1 MVNESSS
8 LIRRLRTSRP
18 LVLCL
23 TNGVVRNFTAN
34 LLLAAHAVPAMLEN
48 DKEAEEMLQTCA
60 NALLVN
66 VGTYSQ
72 TQADTM
78 RAAVSTAHS
87 LSLPWVLDPV
97 AVGLLSPRTAFCHE
111 LITLYPPVIIRGNA
125 SEILALSGHPAVAR
139 GPESTDVC
147 ETALPAARELAKA
160 TGAAVLVTGPTDY
173 TTDGSHTYAI
183 TGGHELMTRVT
194 GVGCAMGALAAAL
207 CAVSDNALHA
217 AVTCSQIFSHSG
229 THAAMCAHH
238 PGSFATAF
246 LDTVDD
252 CVLSAHHAQLPAA
265 IETSSNAPSSSDS
278 EKMRHPDAYPGT
290 V

>member
-8 LIRRLRTSRP
+8 LIHRLRTSRP

-111 LITLYPPVIIRGNA
+111 LIALYPPTIIRGNA

-139 GPESTDVC
+139 GPESTDGC
-147 ETALPAARELAKA
+147 ETALPAARDLAEA

-173 TTDGSHTYAI
+173 ATDGILTYAVP
-183 TGGHELMTRVT
+183 GGHELMTRVT

-207 CAVSDNALHA
+207 CAIADDELQA
-217 AVTCSQIFSHSG
+217 AVTCSQILSYAG
-229 THAAMCAHH
+229 AMAATRTKY
-238 PGSFATAF
+238 PGSFATAL
-246 LDTVDD
+246 LDAVDD
-252 CVLSAHHAQLPAA
+252 CILTENQDLLPTAR
-265 IETSSNAPSSSDS
+265 ELL
-278 EKMRHPDAYPGT
+278 
-290 V
+290 

>member
-1 MVNESSS
+1 
-8 LIRRLRTSRP
+8 
-18 LVLCL
+18 
-23 TNGVVRNFTAN
+23 
-34 LLLAAHAVPAMLEN
+34 MLEN

-111 LITLYPPVIIRGNA
+111 LIALYPPTIIRGNA

-139 GPESTDVC
+139 GPESTDGC
-147 ETALPAARELAKA
+147 EAALPAARELAKA

-173 TTDGSHTYAI
+173 ATDGILTYAV

-207 CAVSDNALHA
+207 CAVAENALQA
-217 AVTCSQIFSHSG
+217 AVTCSQIFSLSG
-229 THAAMCAHH
+229 INAATRTHH
-238 PGSFATAF
+238 PGSFATAL
-246 LDTVDD
+246 LDAVDD
-252 CVLSAHHAQLPAA
+252 CILSTPKTQLPPA
-265 IETSSNAPSSSDS
+265 IETSTNLLS
-278 EKMRHPDAYPGT
+278 
-290 V
+290 